1 MHRIIKFLKSTFTI
15 SFGFATF
22 FFTFA
27 PDCLFTHGFISV
39 DFSTETIVACNKLLS
54 LVVLAIIIGIFR
66 YVYNRWIKKDYTING
81 NGYKIVVEYGDIFK
95 KDSCKKV
102 INFDECFSTCVGSAP
117 ADIKPNSICGQFLSK
132 FPDVDFDSVVE
143 NSDLK
148 PSCKHSA
155 FNNSKCYDSGSIIPF
170 NDYLLLAFAKLDKDG
185 LGRMTRDEY
194 LQCLELMWKEI
205 SKHYNGTSVALPIL
219 GSGITRF
226 KDETLTH
233 QQLLDMIIASY
244 KLSADKIKF
253 PAELHVVC
261 RKEDSFSFSKI
272 GEYI

>member
-22 FFTFA
+22 IFTFA
-27 PDCLFTHGFISV
+27 PDSFFAHGFIRV
-39 DFSTETIVACNKLLS
+39 DYSTETIVACNKLLF
-54 LVVLAIIIGIFR
+54 LVVLAIIISIVR
-66 YVYNRWIKKDYTING
+66 YVYNRWIKKNHTING
-81 NGYKIVVEYGDIFK
+81 HGYKIVVEYGNIFK

-102 INFDECFSTCVGSAP
+102 VSFDECFTTRVGSAP
-117 ADIKPNSICGQFLSK
+117 SDIKPNSICGQFLAK
-132 FPDVDFDSVVE
+132 FPSVDFDSVIE

-148 PSCKHSA
+148 RSRKQSA

-205 SKHYNGTSVALPIL
+205 SKHYNGKSVALPIL

-244 KLSADKIKF
+244 KLSAEKIKL
-253 PAELHVVC
+253 PAELHIVC

>member
-22 FFTFA
+22 IFTFA
-27 PDCLFTHGFISV
+27 PDSFFAHGFISV
-39 DFSTETIVACNKLLS
+39 DYSTETIVACNKLLF
-54 LVVLAIIIGIFR
+54 LVVLAIIISIVKC
-66 YVYNRWIKKDYTING
+66 VYNRWIKKNHTING
-81 NGYKIVVEYGDIFK
+81 NGYKIVVEYGNIFK

-102 INFDECFSTCVGSAP
+102 VSFDECFTTRVGSAP
-117 ADIKPNSICGQFLSK
+117 SDIKPNSICGQFLAK
-132 FPDVDFDSVVE
+132 FPSVDFDSVIE

-148 PSCKHSA
+148 RSRKQSA

-205 SKHYNGTSVALPIL
+205 SKHYNGKSVALPIL

-244 KLSADKIKF
+244 KLSAEKIKL
-253 PAELHVVC
+253 PAELHIVC